1 MKKIMAAASF
11 DKQKYYLDDEFS
23 SLPQGIKDEVQTI
36 CVYLAEKLMCTFAV
50 GFYLESLRS
59 METISNDVFS
69 FFRQVLDLIPL
80 TQTLVYH
87 IFFFFC
93 LSVFATVFSNVQ
105 ETPLPQLESLYSFL
119 SQRVSISE
127 LSSIVLLFFYC
138 LLTHRSC
145 SCKLIPTST
154 PSPISPV

>member
-1 MKKIMAAASF
+1 MELKDLQRPWEWSVI
-11 DKQKYYLDDEFS
+11 KQYYVGLLNILRINREI
-23 SLPQGIKDEVQTI
+23 LIT
-36 CVYLAEKLMCTFAV
+36 EKLSSCIV

-59 METISNDVFS
+59 METISSDVFS